1 MEKSKEQMRQV
12 QPIIQPNAQRKRGR
26 WKLLLVVAVCAGPMI
41 ASYLTYYVIKPQ
53 SRTNYGALIDPRQYP
68 IPALGSTGLDGK
80 PIKLEDYKGKWVML
94 QVAGGECDDA
104 CKTRLFAMRQ
114 LRLMQG
120 KEMERI
126 ERVWLITDAKP
137 LDTVLMREYDGTDML
152 RVDPKLLKAWLPTD
166 AGTSVDDHLYMI
178 DPRGNLMMRFPK
190 DADPNKVKK
199 DISKLLRASSIG

>member
-1 MEKSKEQMRQV
+1 MEKSKELAPQET
-12 QPIIQPNAQRKRGR
+12 QRKRGR
-26 WKLLLVVAVCAGPMI
+26 WKLLVVVAVCAAPMI
-41 ASYLTYYVIKPQ
+41 ASYITYYVIKPQ

-68 IPALGSTGLDGK
+68 IPALASTELDGK
-80 PIKLEDYKGKWVML
+80 PAKLEDYKGKWVML

-104 CKTRLFAMRQ
+104 CKTRLLAMRQ

-152 RVDPKLLKAWLPTD
+152 RVDAKLLKAWLPTD
-166 AGTSVDDHLYMI
+166 EGTSMEDHIYII
-178 DPRGNLMMRFPK
+178 DPLGNLMMRFPK
-190 DADPNKVKK
+190 DADPNKMKK
-199 DISKLLRASSIG
+199 DISKLLRASAIG

>member
-1 MEKSKEQMRQV
+1 MEKSKV
-12 QPIIQPNAQRKRGR
+12 QTPQIQPEVQRKRGR
-26 WKLLLVVAVCAGPMI
+26 WKLLLVVAVCAAPMI
-41 ASYLTYYVIKPQ
+41 GSYLTYYVIKPQ

-68 IPALGSTGLDGK
+68 IPALGSTELDGK
-80 PIKLEDYKGKWVML
+80 PAKLEDYKGRWVML

-152 RVDPKLLKAWLPTD
+152 RVDAKLLKAWLPTD
-166 AGTSVDDHLYMI
+166 EGTSMEDHIYLI
-178 DPRGNLMMRFPK
+178 DPLGNLMMRFPK
-190 DADPNKVKK
+190 DADPNKMKK
-199 DISKLLRASSIG
+199 DISKLLRASAIG